1 MKKYQAI
8 FLLCLQIILSIS
20 LCSSLY
26 AEDIVPFTSDQW
38 IIEAQDKKIE
48 EYAGK
53 QSLYLKNGAA
63 YLKDV
68 AFTNGII
75 EFDINFGKQRGF
87 VGVMFRMAD
96 KANYEE
102 FYMRSHQS
110 GNPDAMQYTPVN
122 NTLAAWQLYHGE
134 GYSAA
139 FPYTFDEWMHVKLVI
154 AGDQGEVYIN
164 NSENPVLFMHDLK
177 REMKT
182 GTIGVKTL
190 GENGRYANFK
200 FTKTESPALK
210 GKAKPE
216 EKIESGTIT
225 SWQVS
230 DTFDEKQLENKFV
243 LTEADFKAM
252 KWQKLSAE
260 KSGLANIATLVT
272 LSEKQNTV
280 FARVV
285 IESDKVQVKKFTFG
299 FSDRAKVFL
308 NNQLI
313 YSGTDEFMSRDY
325 RFLGTMGY
333 YDAVYLPLKKG
344 KNELWLA
351 ISEQMGGWG
360 LKGKFE
366 NMEGIQVK

>member
-1 MKKYQAI
+1 VI
-8 FLLCLQIILSIS
+8 
-20 LCSSLY
+20 
-26 AEDIVPFTSDQW
+26 D
-38 IIEAQDKKIE
+38 AQDKKIE

-53 QSLYLKNGAA
+53 QSLYLKNGMA

-87 VGVMFRMAD
+87 MGVMFRMAD

-102 FYMRSHQS
+102 FYMRPHQS

-122 NTLAAWQLYHGE
+122 NTLAAWQLFHGE

-177 REMKT
+177 REMKA

-190 GENGRYANFK
+190 GENGRYANFS
-200 FTKTESPALK
+200 FTKTDNPTLK
-210 GKAKPE
+210 GKAKGE
-216 EKIESGTIT
+216 EKIEAGTIP
-225 SWQVS
+225 SWQIS
-230 DTFDEKQLENKFV
+230 NTFDEKQLENK
-243 LTEADFKAM
+243 LTLTDADFKNLN
-252 KWQKLSAE
+252 WQKLVAE
-260 KSGLANIATLVT
+260 KSGLANIATLAT
-272 LSEKQNTV
+272 LKENQNTV

-285 IESDKVQVKKFTFG
+285 IESDKAQVKKFTFG
-299 FSDRAKVFL
+299 FSDRVKIYV
-308 NNQLI
+308 NNQLV

-333 YDAVYLPLKKG
+333 NDAIYLPLKKG

-351 ISEQMGGWG
+351 VSEQMGGWG

>member
-8 FLLCLQIILSIS
+8 LLVYLSFLLCISFSSPLQ
-20 LCSSLY
+20 
-26 AEDIVPFTSDQW
+26 AEDIIPFTSDLW
-38 IIEAQDKKIE
+38 VIDAQDKKIE

-87 VGVMFRMAD
+87 MGVMFRMAD

-102 FYMRSHQS
+102 FYLRPHQS
-110 GNPDAMQYTPVN
+110 GNPDALQYTPVD

-139 FPYTFDEWMHVKLVI
+139 FPYTFDAWMHVKLVI

-177 REMKT
+177 RETKA
-182 GTIGVKTL
+182 GTIGIKTL
-190 GENGRYANFK
+190 GENGRYANFS
-200 FTKTESPALK
+200 FTKTDNPALK
-210 GKAKPE
+210 GKATAAE
-216 EKIESGTIT
+216 QTETGTIT
-225 SWQVS
+225 SWQIS
-230 DTFDEKQLENKFV
+230 NTFDEKQLESKV
-243 LTEADFKAM
+243 ALTETDVKALS
-252 KWQKLSAE
+252 WQKLATE
-260 KSGLANIATLVT
+260 KSGLANIAKLASLT
-272 LSEKQNTV
+272 EKHNTV
-280 FARVV
+280 FARVI
-285 IESDKVQVKKFTFG
+285 IESDKEQVKKFTFG
-299 FSDRAKVFL
+299 FSDRVKVFV
-308 NNQLI
+308 NTQLI

-351 ISEQMGGWG
+351 VSENFGGWG

-366 NMEGIQVK
+366 NMEGIQMK

>member
-1 MKKYQAI
+1 
-8 FLLCLQIILSIS
+8 LQ
-20 LCSSLY
+20 
-26 AEDIVPFTSDQW
+26 AEDIIPFTSGQW
-38 IIEAQDKKIE
+38 VIEAQEKKIE

-53 QSLYLKNGAA
+53 QSLFLKNGAA

-75 EFDINFGKQRGF
+75 EFDINFGKERGF
-87 VGVMFRMAD
+87 MGIMFRMAD

-102 FYMRSHQS
+102 FYLRSHQS
-110 GNPDAMQYTPVN
+110 GNPDAMQYTPVDN
-122 NTLAAWQLYHGE
+122 NLAAWQLYHGE

-164 NSENPVLFMHDLK
+164 NNENPVLFMHDLK
-177 REMKT
+177 REMKP

-190 GENGRYANFK
+190 GENGRYANFS
-200 FTKTESPALK
+200 FTRTDNPALK
-210 GKAKPE
+210 GKAKGE
-216 EKIESGTIT
+216 ETTEAGTIT
-225 SWQVS
+225 NWQIS
-230 DTFDEKQLENKFV
+230 NTFDEKQLENKVV
-243 LTEADFKAM
+243 LTGVDAKGLS
-252 KWQKLSAE
+252 WQKLSTE
-260 KSGLANIATLVT
+260 KSGLANIATLAV
-272 LSEKQNTV
+272 LNEKQNTV
-280 FARVV
+280 FAKVI
-285 IESDKVQVKKFTFG
+285 IESDKAQVKKFIFG
-299 FSDRAKVFL
+299 FSDRVKVFV

-313 YSGTDEFMSRDY
+313 YSGADEFRSRDY

-333 YDAVYLPLKKG
+333 FDAVYLTLKKG

-351 ISEQMGGWG
+351 VSEEMGGWG